1 MVLTADATPN
11 AKRQALSLGA
21 NDFLTKPFE
30 AFEVGLRVK
39 NLLRMRSLYTNL
51 SDEKSTLEEKVEE
64 RTEAIKKTQLE
75 IVERLGLATEFRD
88 DDTKEHV
95 TRVGELAGKIAAML
109 GLPAEFVSTI
119 RYSALLHDVGKIGI
133 SDTILL
139 KPGKLTD
146 EEYETMKQHTK
157 IGAQILSG
165 SKSEILAMAEEIAI
179 THHER
184 WDGRG
189 YPNRIAGSDIPLSG
203 RIVAVVDVYDALTN
217 ERSYKKAW
225 PVQDALAEKLNAT
238 QALNSIRWSSMLCFS
253 SSPGISDKIRLKRPR
268 KSTFAGESSST
279 RPATNQA
286 PYGTQI
292 FLTWVALRRNS

>member
-1 MVLTADATPN
+1 MLT
-11 AKRQALSLGA
+11 
-21 NDFLTKPFE
+21 
-30 AFEVGLRVK
+30 
-39 NLLRMRSLYTNL
+39 
-51 SDEKSTLEEKVEE
+51 SD
-64 RTEAIKKTQLE
+64 
-75 IVERLGLATEFRD
+75 D
-88 DDTKEHV
+88 NTKEHV
-95 TRVGELAGKIAAML
+95 TRVGELAGKIAAAL
-109 GLPAEFVSTI
+109 GLTPDFIATI

-165 SKSEILAMAEEIAI
+165 SKSEILSMAEEIAI

-203 RIVAVVDVYDALTN
+203 RIVAVVDVFDALTN

-225 PVQDALAEKLNAT
+225 PVEDALAEIER
-238 QALNSIRWSSMLCFS
+238 NS
-253 SSPGISDKIRLKRPR
+253 
-268 KSTFAGESSST
+268 
-279 RPATNQA
+279 
-286 PYGTQI
+286 GTQFDPMI
-292 FLTWVALRRNS
+292 VDALLELFPWFQRQDQQRAA